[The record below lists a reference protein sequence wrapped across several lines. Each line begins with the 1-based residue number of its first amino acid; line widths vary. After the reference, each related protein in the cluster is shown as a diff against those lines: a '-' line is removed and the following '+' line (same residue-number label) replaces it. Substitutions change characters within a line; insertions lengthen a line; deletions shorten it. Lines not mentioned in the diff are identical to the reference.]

1 MNTYAY
7 NQIEVNWDECPTWI
21 RGSLIRYYDDHIP
34 VGHFLTAVLSNDL
47 FGAMAR
53 ADQRNRAN
61 LHNICQFIYNNFPVG
76 TYGTPEKVKAWLK
89 DG

>member
-1 MNTYAY
+1 MTTYAY
-7 NQIEVNWDECPTWI
+7 NQIEINWDECPTWI
-21 RGSLIRYYDDHIP
+21 RGSLIRYYDDHIS

-89 DG
+89 NG

>member
-1 MNTYAY
+1 MNTNYAY

-34 VGHFLTAVLSNDL
+34 VGHFLTAVLSNNL

-53 ADQRNRAN
+53 ADQKTEQTFIIYVN
-61 LHNICQFIYNNFPVG
+61 LYTTTFQ
-76 TYGTPEKVKAWLK
+76 
-89 DG
+89 

>member
-1 MNTYAY
+1 MTTYAY

-21 RGSLIRYYDDHIP
+21 RGSLIRYYDDHIS

-89 DG
+89 NG